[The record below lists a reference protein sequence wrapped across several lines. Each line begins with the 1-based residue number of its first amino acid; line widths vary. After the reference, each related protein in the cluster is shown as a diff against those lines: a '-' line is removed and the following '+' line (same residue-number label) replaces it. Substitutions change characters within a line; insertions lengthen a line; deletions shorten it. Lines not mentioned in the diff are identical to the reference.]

1 MHYGVNIKLSNL
13 IHMYTV
19 IAKGVDETESLQTLY
34 KIQNPDEN
42 GFAILNLW
50 K

>member
-1 MHYGVNIKLSNL
+1 
-13 IHMYTV
+13 MYTV

-34 KIQNPDEN
+34 KIQNPKET
-42 GFAILNLW
+42 GFTILNLW